1 MSITARMKNN
11 AGSTDFL
18 FNQADTDVSQRVGSE
33 MRPDDSDLLDAY
45 SRTVVGAVARV
56 APAVVHNGVAQRVKA
71 RNGEREG
78 NGHGSGVGMTPARV
92 FLAERHRGY
101 E

>member
-56 APAVVHNGVAQRVKA
+56 APAVVNIGAAPRGGARDGGRGVNG
-71 RNGEREG
+71 N
-78 NGHGSGVGMTPARV
+78 GSGVPGRPAGFILTKSPHV
-92 FLAERHRGY
+92 Y